1 MSAPFNPGPG
11 LQRGQ
16 FRLDFW
22 SLVMC
27 VALLIVHSIGGFLR
41 TVLIKQRLRAAV
53 IHSGLGFRDGGK
65 RLFQLVIGQLM
76 RHSLSA

>member
-22 SLVMC
+22 SLVMG
-27 VALLIVHSIGGFLR
+27 VALLIVGLMLVWPIEAIRHW
-41 TVLIKQRLRAAV
+41 QAA
-53 IHSGLGFRDGGK
+53 L
-65 RLFQLVIGQLM
+65 
-76 RHSLSA
+76 